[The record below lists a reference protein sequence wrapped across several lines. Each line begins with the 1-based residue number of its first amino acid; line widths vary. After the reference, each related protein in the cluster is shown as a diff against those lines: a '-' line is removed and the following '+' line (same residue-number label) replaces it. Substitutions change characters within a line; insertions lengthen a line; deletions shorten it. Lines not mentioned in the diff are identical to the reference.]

1 MVNREILPGLSHF
14 YSSRGRGFCRG
25 KAADHNRVTIE
36 SLEGRLLLSSYAL
49 SNGTLTYGSQ
59 TVATNVISFEVG
71 RSGYAYFEQWGNLLS
86 INELPTGGG
95 TTAIATV
102 YSYGLRSDGDCYYW
116 STADNHLYINY
127 SGGNAL
133 VDQNPIKA
141 FGVRSDGAGYFWDGA
156 TNELFLNTVTGFQTI
171 DANPIQGFGMRSDG
185 SGYYWEV
192 GGDFYINTQ
201 YQAQVA
207 LNNGNPISGFG
218 MSSAGSAYY
227 WDSVSNMLYL
237 TNTLGTYQISSGTI
251 QAFAADAAGNA
262 YYIPTGTTQ
271 VWCSSYGGNGYTSG
285 LKESDV
291 IDSTFGLELRAA
303 SAPGY
308 GGTVVFDTYNGTD
321 TNLVF
326 EPIYGI
332 ESTSGST
339 SGTELTGNVP
349 VYLIYWGSAWNN
361 LLNSP
366 SMLGVTTS
374 ISAILGS
381 GYFGGLTQYGAS
393 NTAHIAGSA
402 QYTTSDPA
410 NNFSGTALI
419 NVLVTT
425 ILNQNWPQAGQHGSD
440 SGAVYLVI
448 TPPGITEANYGTQS
462 FHNSYNPNNG
472 YFDYAWIYNS
482 GQIGA
487 VTLNVSQQ
495 LSDTMTDPYPNG
507 APNWT
512 TESGGLWSTGG
523 PFSGFMGDFEA
534 QFDQTVL
541 NGQVVQAYWSV
552 NDQAF
557 IIGIL
562 D

>member
-1 MVNREILPGLSHF
+1 MVNREILSVSSHF
-14 YSSRGRGFCRG
+14 YSSRSRDFRRGIRRG
-25 KAADHNRVTIE
+25 KAADHKRVTIE
-36 SLEGRLLLSSYAL
+36 SLEGRILLSSYAL

-59 TVATNVISFEVG
+59 TVATNVVSFEVG

-116 STADNHLYINY
+116 STADNHLYIDY
-127 SGGNAL
+127 SGGDAL

-141 FGVRSDGAGYFWDGA
+141 FGVRSDGAGYFWDA
-156 TNELFLNTVTGFQTI
+156 SNNELYLNTVTGFQTI

-185 SGYYWEV
+185 SGYYWEA
-192 GGDFYINTQ
+192 GGNFYINTQ

-227 WDSVSNMLYL
+227 WDSVSNLLYL

-262 YYIPTGTTQ
+262 YYIPSGTTQ

-291 IDSTFGLELRAA
+291 IDSTFGLELRAP

-308 GGTVVFDTYNGTD
+308 GGVVVFDTYNGTN

-339 SGTELTGNVP
+339 SGTELTGTVP
-349 VYLIYWGSAWNN
+349 I
-361 LLNSP
+361 
-366 SMLGVTTS
+366 
-374 ISAILGS
+374 
-381 GYFGGLTQYGAS
+381 
-393 NTAHIAGSA
+393 
-402 QYTTSDPA
+402 
-410 NNFSGTALI
+410 
-419 NVLVTT
+419 
-425 ILNQNWPQAGQHGSD
+425 
-440 SGAVYLVI
+440 
-448 TPPGITEANYGTQS
+448 
-462 FHNSYNPNNG
+462 
-472 YFDYAWIYNS
+472 
-482 GQIGA
+482 
-487 VTLNVSQQ
+487 
-495 LSDTMTDPYPNG
+495 YPNG
-507 APNWT
+507 GKKA
-512 TESGGLWSTGG
+512 
-523 PFSGFMGDFEA
+523 A
-534 QFDQTVL
+534 C
-541 NGQVVQAYWSV
+541 SV
-552 NDQAF
+552 CYKYQ
-557 IIGIL
+557 
-562 D
+562 